1 MKFPMPLVEVER
13 KRALRSR
20 EVLERRLVE
29 LGFVATGPTAEVDTY
44 YSRPDVDFLETV
56 ECLRVRERDSGCEV
70 TYKPASDT
78 TTRTAGGVI
87 AKQETNVVLAN
98 ADQAVH
104 AHGLLEALGM
114 VPLTRV
120 EKSRSCYRAPGQPD
134 LSVVVDVIA
143 GLGVFVEVEIVSE
156 SAREEAVRRLEET
169 ERLLGLRTHPV
180 VALPY
185 RDLVLKGQA
194 DTEAD
199 SLADAP
205 E

>member
-1 MKFPMPLVEVER
+1 MRFSMPLVEVER
-13 KRALRSR
+13 KRALESR

-56 ECLRVRERDSGCEV
+56 ECLRIRERDSGCEV

-78 TTRTAGGVI
+78 TTHTAGGVI

-98 ADQAVH
+98 AGQAAH

-120 EKSRSCYRAPGQPD
+120 EKWRSCYRAPDQPE
-134 LSVVVDVIA
+134 LSVVVDTIA
-143 GLGVFVEVEIVSE
+143 GLGSFVEVEIVSE
-156 SAREEAVRRLEET
+156 SIREEAVRRLEEA
-169 ERLLGLRTHPV
+169 ERLLGLGTHPV
-180 VALPY
+180 VTLPY
-185 RDLVLKGQA
+185 RDLVMRGQA
-194 DTEAD
+194 STEAS
-199 SLADAP
+199 SLLDAS

>member
-1 MKFPMPLVEVER
+1 MKFPMPSVEVER

-20 EVLERRLVE
+20 EVLERRLVD

-44 YSRPDVDFLETV
+44 YSRPDIDFLETV
-56 ECLRVRERDSGCEV
+56 ECPRVRERDGGCEV
-70 TYKPASDT
+70 ICEPASDT

-98 ADQAVH
+98 ADQTVH

-120 EKSRSCYRAPGQPD
+120 EKSRSCCRAPRQPD
-134 LSVVVDVIA
+134 LSVVVDAIA
-143 GLGVFVEVEIVSE
+143 GLGCSSRSRSSRRVPGRRPCGGWRRPNGFW
-156 SAREEAVRRLEET
+156 ARGLTRRWLF
-169 ERLLGLRTHPV
+169 
-180 VALPY
+180 PY
-185 RDLVLKGQA
+185 RDLVLRGQA
-194 DTEAD
+194 GTEAD
-199 SLADAP
+199 SLVDAP